1 MKYLKAIF
9 IVLFCFCL
17 CSCGAHLTPKSRKIA
32 TVKDNTLCNIKGGLD
47 IRIQINA
54 KGNLIKDIDKTF
66 SYAKAHLTKEQF
78 ENFRANVKSAQE
90 HISCKVNGWG
100 TCSVS
105 SDGTYVQVSLEYR
118 VPFTR
123 KKIFFHDGTYR
134 EEPFL
139 DYSSYS
145 YCRIHWHTV
154 CGAEDGYI
162 PPPLSLPIDFANI
175 LIYPFARKKCPENS
189 WKIWIG
195 PEKDKTEVLDIVYDS
210 EPYINFR
217 CNKGKC
223 SILNSKGQELERVP
237 VFWHIRKNSLGEK
250 KYVARVKARERQRL
264 KEEQQE
270 KRRRRAEERE
280 KALEEQKYQKYL
292 KSLLSNY

>member
-1 MKYLKAIF
+1 MKYLK
-9 IVLFCFCL
+9 VVLVLLFCFCL

-32 TVKDNTLCNIKGGLD
+32 TVKDNTLCDIEGGLD
-47 IRIQINA
+47 IRIQIKA
-54 KGNLIKDIDKTF
+54 KGNLIQDIDKTF

-90 HISCKVNGWG
+90 HISCKVDGWG

-105 SDGTYVQVSLEYR
+105 SDGTYVQVSSLES
-118 VPFTR
+118 
-123 KKIFFHDGTYR
+123 
-134 EEPFL
+134 
-139 DYSSYS
+139 YSS
-145 YCRIHWHTV
+145 CRIHWHTV
-154 CGAEDGYI
+154 CGMKAHSGYL
-162 PPPLSLPIDFANI
+162 PFPFSLPIDFANI

-210 EPYINFR
+210 EPYINFK

-223 SILNSKGQELERVP
+223 SILNSKGQELERVT

-250 KYVARVKARERQRL
+250 KYVARVKAKERQRL

-270 KRRRRAEERE
+270 KRRRRAAERE

-292 KSLLSNY
+292 KILLSNY

>member
-1 MKYLKAIF
+1 MKYLK
-9 IVLFCFCL
+9 VVLVLLFCFCL

-32 TVKDNTLCNIKGGLD
+32 TVKDNTLCDIEGGLD
-47 IRIQINA
+47 IRIQIKA
-54 KGNLIKDIDKTF
+54 KGNLIQDIDKTF

-90 HISCKVNGWG
+90 HISCKVDGWG

-105 SDGTYVQVSLEYR
+105 SDGTYVQVSSLES
-118 VPFTR
+118 
-123 KKIFFHDGTYR
+123 
-134 EEPFL
+134 
-139 DYSSYS
+139 YSS
-145 YCRIHWHTV
+145 CRIHWHTV
-154 CGAEDGYI
+154 CGMKAHSGYL
-162 PPPLSLPIDFANI
+162 PFPFSLPIDFANI

-210 EPYINFR
+210 EPYINFK

-250 KYVARVKARERQRL
+250 KYVARVKAKERQRL

-270 KRRRRAEERE
+270 KRRRRAAERE

-292 KSLLSNY
+292 KILLSNY

>member
-1 MKYLKAIF
+1 MKYLK
-9 IVLFCFCL
+9 VVLVLLFCFCL

-47 IRIQINA
+47 IRIQINT
-54 KGNLIKDIDKTF
+54 KGNLIQDIDKTF

-90 HISCKVNGWG
+90 HISCKVDGWG

-105 SDGTYVQVSLEYR
+105 SDGTYVQVSSLES
-118 VPFTR
+118 
-123 KKIFFHDGTYR
+123 
-134 EEPFL
+134 
-139 DYSSYS
+139 YSS
-145 YCRIHWHTV
+145 CRIHWHTV
-154 CGAEDGYI
+154 CCAEEHSGYI
-162 PPPLSLPIDFANI
+162 PFPFSLPIDFANI

-210 EPYINFR
+210 EPYINFK

-250 KYVARVKARERQRL
+250 KYVARVKAKERQRL

-270 KRRRRAEERE
+270 KRRRRAAERE

-292 KSLLSNY
+292 KILLSNY

>member
-1 MKYLKAIF
+1 MKYLK
-9 IVLFCFCL
+9 VVLVLLFCFCL
-17 CSCGAHLTPKSRKIA
+17 CSCGAHLTPKSREIA
-32 TVKDNTLCNIKGGLD
+32 TVKDNTLCDIEGGLD
-47 IRIQINA
+47 IRIQIKA
-54 KGNLIKDIDKTF
+54 RGNLIQDIDKTF

-78 ENFRANVKSAQE
+78 EKFRENVKYAQE
-90 HISCKVNGWG
+90 HIACKVDGWG

-105 SDGTYVQVSLEYR
+105 SDGTYVQVSSLES
-118 VPFTR
+118 
-123 KKIFFHDGTYR
+123 
-134 EEPFL
+134 
-139 DYSSYS
+139 YSS
-145 YCRIHWHTV
+145 CRIHWHTV
-154 CGAEDGYI
+154 CGMKAHSGYL
-162 PPPLSLPIDFANI
+162 PFPFSLPIDFANI

-210 EPYINFR
+210 EPYINFK

-250 KYVARVKARERQRL
+250 KYVARVKAKERQRL

-270 KRRRRAEERE
+270 KRRRRAAERE

-292 KSLLSNY
+292 KILLSNY